1 MTFQL
6 DNSNV
11 RVAVERTHFARDHVP
26 SSLGLRE
33 RRSKRRSRYNERAER
48 SNSKAEEVQRSRR
61 RSSDQINGSD
71 AQKTYNKYIKHSKM
85 ERTGVES
92 SNGLQLGPSY
102 ECGDR
107 QQSRRSKRRS
117 RKHDACVLPVV
128 AHVDRQSREARQLN
142 SEPESRDIIQADLSD
157 HLIQSNKA
165 TWASPHLCDR
175 PPQAPGILNESRR
188 KKFKKYTA
196 AETLRCEPEKTHRNI
211 DSSNQVVGISLR
223 ERIVKPDQLAPPFQP
238 RALLNSGGYSDH
250 AVNLHTLS
258 KNESS
263 GSPRTWWIFITK
275 NAGRLRRK
283 ITDLRLFGPK
293 LASPSHAIV
302 DETTCSSSSKPHNPI
317 KSGSR
322 LLPGVPQDRGPL
334 FINPLKLKH
343 TSPSME
349 LNSMSLASFDTF
361 PRERRKSWF
370 QRTISGSKF
379 IEVF

>member
-1 MTFQL
+1 
-6 DNSNV
+6 
-11 RVAVERTHFARDHVP
+11 
-26 SSLGLRE
+26 
-33 RRSKRRSRYNERAER
+33 
-48 SNSKAEEVQRSRR
+48 
-61 RSSDQINGSD
+61 
-71 AQKTYNKYIKHSKM
+71 M

-92 SNGLQLGPSY
+92 SNGEPQDVPKSYYSHVTIISQGLQRGPSY

-117 RKHDACVLPVV
+117 VGPFTFENRNEFHIHFYAQRKHDACVLPVV

-175 PPQAPGILNESRR
+175 PPQAPGIPNESRR
-188 KKFKKYTA
+188 KKFKKHTA
-196 AETLRCEPEKTHRNI
+196 AEALRCEPEKTHRNI

-223 ERIVKPDQLAPPFQP
+223 GRIVKPDQLAPPFQP

-283 ITDLRLFGPK
+283 MTDLRLFGPK

-302 DETTCSSSSKPHNPI
+302 DETTCSSSSKPHNPS